1 MAKFWL
7 LLKIGQNVTFL
18 RRKQKLAL
26 IFEKA
31 KCGLQ
36 LIADGLIR
44 NRVNLSNVRN
54 DFKFLVITN
63 LNRVVNY
70 NLTRVIGSDCSVK
83 CGTTTPPTILKLFT

>member
-44 NRVNLSNVRN
+44 NGSIFQTFVMTSN
-54 DFKFLVITN
+54 F
-63 LNRVVNY
+63 
-70 NLTRVIGSDCSVK
+70 
-83 CGTTTPPTILKLFT
+83 

>member
-36 LIADGLIR
+36 L
-44 NRVNLSNVRN
+44 NSKRVNLSNVRN

-83 CGTTTPPTILKLFT
+83 CGTTTPPTILKLFP